1 MKFKAVLIGALVKP
15 PSFGKQTS
23 APVPWMRFA
32 TSKEEAEQL
41 GRGVLDG
48 LPPEDRKGALV
59 RLIEI
64 REVVVGELR

>member
-1 MKFKAVLIGALVKP
+1 
-15 PSFGKQTS
+15 
-23 APVPWMRFA
+23 
-32 TSKEEAEQL
+32 
-41 GRGVLDG
+41 VLDG